1 MNDLF
6 RICDCL
12 HFRSECGTKGA
23 DGLIECFIIQ
33 GSIRPD
39 GLVCRRDGNLILDD
53 GDSDVLE
60 EWAELS

>member
-1 MNDLF
+1 M
-6 RICDCL
+6 
-12 HFRSECGTKGA
+12 HFRSEFGTKGA

-39 GLVCRRDGNLILDD
+39 GLVCQRDSDLILDD